1 MSVSIARDLMVLS
14 GLAAAVAGTWLT
26 AGLGVALIV
35 LGVVLYLLYEL
46 SIWLVRIGGR

>member
-1 MSVSIARDLMVLS
+1 MSVSIARDLMVLT

-35 LGVVLYLLYEL
+35 LGVVLAVAGVAAEM
-46 SIWLVRIGGR
+46 RAGDE